1 MNDQDKLEIEKAQ
14 QNPSNNLK
22 NQQKVNQGKDKNLEA
37 IKTKKLKRGNQADKH
52 QSTRV
57 KSY

>member
-1 MNDQDKLEIEKAQ
+1 MNDQDKLEIEKAHK
-14 QNPSNNLK
+14 NPSNNFTS
-22 NQQKVNQGKDKNLEA
+22 QQKVNQGKDKNLEA
-37 IKTKKLKRGNQADKH
+37 IKTKNLKRGNQADKH